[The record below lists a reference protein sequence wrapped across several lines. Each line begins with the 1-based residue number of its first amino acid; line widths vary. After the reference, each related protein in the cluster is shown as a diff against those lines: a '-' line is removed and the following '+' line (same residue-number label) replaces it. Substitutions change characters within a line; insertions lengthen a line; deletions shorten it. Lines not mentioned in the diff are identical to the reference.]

1 MLDQPLPYD
10 TLTEIRSRLE
20 DVAPNLTRYGEAEE
34 ANYFKQANEL
44 AKVREINLR
53 QWTIYSK
60 TYLIRYT
67 LGENFGSE

>member
-1 MLDQPLPYD
+1 MDDISVTCTSFCATFSLKVLDQPLPYD

-44 AKVREINLR
+44 ARVRAMIDI
-53 QWTIYSK
+53 Q
-60 TYLIRYT
+60 
-67 LGENFGSE
+67 